1 MKLTVTKSKNSASF
15 YVQKSIRKKSGGTT
29 SITVEKLGNL
39 EEVRAK
45 AGGKDPY
52 VWAQEYVDEL
62 NRREYEEQKEI
73 IISYS
78 PAKLIKKGE
87 QKSYN
92 CGYLFLQRIY
102 YSLGLHKICQTISSR
117 HLFEYDLNDIL
128 SKLVYTRILYP
139 SSKLAANK
147 QAKIFLEEPS
157 FELHDVYRALSVLSE
172 ENDFIQ
178 SELYKNS
185 QKVIERRN
193 DILYYDCTNYYFE
206 LEEADELEK
215 DPYYFATLLVE
226 CGYADG
232 MIGGAEASTA
242 TTIKPALQIIK
253 SKNKK
258 DPVSS
263 CFLLYGKNKF
273 LKNEAI
279 LLSDCAVLENPD
291 ADTLSLIASQ
301 SVTSAKNFGLD
312 PKLAF
317 LSYSTHG
324 SAKGDAVNKVSEA
337 CEKFKKKN
345 KEIVCDG
352 ELQFDAAMVPR
363 VAQIKCEKSELAG
376 EANVLIF
383 PNIEAGNICYKAMQY
398 VGGLTAIGPIL
409 QGLKKPV
416 NDLSRGC
423 SVDEIVVLS
432 AITALQCEDKKE
444 KEEKK

>member
-1 MKLTVTKSKNSASF
+1 MFKIDKLLESAKKRQKTIVFPEASF
-15 YVQKSIRKKSGGTT
+15 SDRTVEAVKILQKKGIVKVLLVGDASALSIRNKFF
-29 SITVEKLGNL
+29 EK
-39 EEVRAK
+39 
-45 AGGKDPY
+45 
-52 VWAQEYVDEL
+52 
-62 NRREYEEQKEI
+62 
-73 IISYS
+73 
-78 PAKLIKKGE
+78 
-87 QKSYN
+87 
-92 CGYLFLQRIY
+92 F
-102 YSLGLHKICQTISSR
+102 
-117 HLFEYDLNDIL
+117 DIVNPVTFPDRQ
-128 SKLVYTRILYP
+128 KLVKALYE
-139 SSKLAANK
+139 KRK
-147 QAKIFLEEPS
+147 DKGMTLE
-157 FELHDVYRALSVLSE
+157 
-172 ENDFIQ
+172 Q
-178 SELYKNS
+178 
-185 QKVIERRN
+185 
-193 DILYYDCTNYYFE
+193 
-206 LEEADELEK
+206 ADELEK

-242 TTIKPALQIIK
+242 TTIRPALQIIK

-273 LKNEAI
+273 LKNEAV

-301 SVTSAKNFGLD
+301 SVASAKNFGLD
-312 PKLAF
+312 PKVAF

-324 SAKGDAVNKVSEA
+324 SAKGDAVNKVGEA

-345 KEIVCDG
+345 KDIVCDG